1 MSLASQRHCL
11 LQLAQTG
18 SSGEKTGWGVTIAVL
33 TIFIWGREVR
43 ERYEDSTKKVI
54 ILIPSEIPLNT

>member
-18 SSGEKTGWGVTIAVL
+18 SSGEKTGWGVTVAVL
-33 TIFIWGREVR
+33 AIFTWGRGVR
-43 ERYEDSTKKVI
+43 ARYETA
-54 ILIPSEIPLNT
+54 

>member
-33 TIFIWGREVR
+33 TVFIWGRGVSV
-43 ERYEDSTKKVI
+43 RYEDSIKKVV
-54 ILIPSEIPLNT
+54 ILTPSEIPLNK